1 MQKRLPRFQR
11 ASVAPIQLTERDRT
25 IIRLIHRHR
34 FLSSRQIIALVG
46 DSQLQVLRRLKL
58 LYHHGFLERP
68 RAQLQYY
75 GTSGIRPIVYGVST
89 KGGMLLK
96 QELGDSLLWSEKNRA
111 VGQVFL
117 EHMLLVSET
126 MVSLELVCRKH
137 GVRLLYEDELDLPV
151 HKQPFQW
158 RVKIAG
164 GMNLGVIPDAVFA
177 LEYKDQNGQVQ
188 RSYFFLEADRGTM
201 PVVRKNLL
209 QTSFRRKLL
218 AYESTWANKVHQRHL
233 GIHRFRVLT
242 VTTIAARV
250 QSLLT
255 ACSQLKRGHGLFLFA
270 DTSAL
275 EKDLFSPVWHS
286 GKTGE
291 LSPLLDLPIRQIP
304 SSPDFFA
311 NR

>member
-11 ASVAPIQLTERDRT
+11 AAVVPMQLTERDRT
-25 IIRLIHRHR
+25 IIRLVHRHR

-75 GTSGIRPIVYGVST
+75 GTVGIRPIVYAVSA

-117 EHMLLVSET
+117 EHTILVSET
-126 MVSLELVCRKH
+126 MVSLELACRKH
-137 GVRLLYEDELDLPV
+137 GVRLLYEDELDLLV
-151 HKQPFQW
+151 QKQPFQW
-158 RVKIAG
+158 RAKIAG

-188 RSYFFLEADRGTM
+188 RAYFFLEADRGTM
-201 PVVRKNLL
+201 PVVRKNLF

-218 AYESTWANKVHQRHL
+218 AYESTWTNKVHQRHL

-250 QSLLT
+250 NTLLE

-291 LSPLLDLPIRQIP
+291 LSPLLDLPIRQILV
-304 SSPDFFA
+304 SPDIST

>member
-1 MQKRLPRFQR
+1 
-11 ASVAPIQLTERDRT
+11 
-25 IIRLIHRHR
+25 
-34 FLSSRQIIALVG
+34 LSSRQIIALVG

-75 GTSGIRPIVYGVST
+75 DTSGPRPIAYGVSA
-89 KGGMLLK
+89 KGGMLIK
-96 QELGDSLLWSEKNRA
+96 QELGDSPLWSEKNRA
-111 VGQVFL
+111 VGQMFL
-117 EHMLLVSET
+117 EHALLVSET
-126 MVSLELVCRKH
+126 MVSLELACRKH

-151 HKQPFQW
+151 QKQPFQW
-158 RVKIAG
+158 RTKIAG

-177 LEYKDQNGQVQ
+177 LEYLDQTGQMQ
-188 RSYFFLEADRGTM
+188 RAYFFLEADRGTM
-201 PVVRKNLL
+201 PVVRQNLF
-209 QTSFRRKLL
+209 QTSFCRKLL
-218 AYESTWANKVHQRHL
+218 AYESTWSNKVHQRHL
-233 GIHRFRVLT
+233 GIHRFRVIT

-250 QSLLT
+250 NTLLA

-291 LSPLLDLPIRQIP
+291 LSPILDLPIRQVL
-304 SSPDFFA
+304 SSPDFLA
-311 NR
+311 TP